1 MKFNVMHETA
11 RRELVTLFA
20 SVSAV
25 VAANA
30 ASRYF
35 PGEGGD
41 IASAAEWGE
50 AGLPTQSDSVSVN
63 KEGTYTLSED
73 KTFFSFRVEN
83 KKSTVAFGNRTLTAK
98 APAGS
103 YGLGVITANAE
114 ALFTGG
120 IFNLSGTADCR
131 GACDADGIHTI
142 FTNGCVVTNAS
153 YMYAAHTSANSLTE
167 IAGGTKVYA
176 TSLVVNR
183 NAGHDNTLEIHSGG
197 ELHVSGSAHS
207 ETEGTAG
214 DYGGERLLIH
224 GADSVFYHDNGDLL
238 YWGYQ
243 RRSNLIGAYDHGL
256 LKAKTGIALGSGT
269 TSSGN
274 CLLIDNCAT
283 GIVPQVRYR
292 GHGNSVIVSNATL
305 TAERGFYL
313 AYANTASNN
322 LFRAYGSGTVLNL
335 PTPTTDA
342 QLASRS
348 DLFGSWNNNM
358 TVTGRWNTVS
368 LEGGVKWDC
377 GNRDVMMATS
387 HNSTFQLV
395 GAGTTLYSTN
405 DSSFCLGYK
414 GNNALQTSCVSNRLA
429 ILDGAT
435 FNAKQLLIT
444 GIANEICI
452 SNATLNLAADDAG
465 LRVGYDAYTTNC
477 MLVMRGETP
486 KVKSAATGYSCVFG
500 AGAKLRFEIP
510 RDGYAA
516 DYVPFDV
523 SCQFSLAATASL
535 EVDCDEF
542 VAHTGGKLHLI
553 HAKSINAATAER
565 LTACSLPEGCSIIVD
580 GGDVY
585 LKSKKMT
592 GFVITFH

>member
-1 MKFNVMHETA
+1 MKKLQEGGKIA
-11 RRELVTLFA
+11 RELVTLFA

-63 KEGTYTLSED
+63 KQGTYTLSED

-83 KKSTVAFGNRTLTAK
+83 NKSTVAFGKRTLTAK

-131 GACDADGIHTI
+131 GAYNANGIHTI

-183 NAGHDNTLEIHSGG
+183 NTGHDNTLEIHSGG

-224 GADSVFYHDNGDLL
+224 GADSVFYHDNGGLL

-243 RRSNLIGAYDHGL
+243 RRSNLIGVYDHGL
-256 LKAKTGIALGSGT
+256 LKVKTGIALGNGT

-274 CLLIDNCAT
+274 CLLIDNYAT
-283 GIVPQVRYR
+283 GIVPQVRYM
-292 GHGNSVIVSNATL
+292 GYGNSVIVSNATL
-305 TAERGFYL
+305 TAEHGFYL
-313 AYANTASNN
+313 AYANSASNN

-335 PTPTTDA
+335 PTPTTSA
-342 QLASRS
+342 QLATRS
-348 DLFGSWNNNM
+348 DLFGSWKNDM

-377 GNRDVMMATS
+377 GNRDVMMAAS

-395 GAGTTLYSTN
+395 GVGTTLYSTN
-405 DSSFCLGYK
+405 DSSFCIGYK
-414 GNNALQTSCVSNRLA
+414 GRNALQTSCVSNRLA

-452 SNATLNLAADDAG
+452 SNATLNLAADDVG

-477 MLVMRGETP
+477 MLVMKGEAP
-486 KVKSAATGYSCVFG
+486 KVQSAATGLSCVFG

-516 DYVPFDV
+516 GYIPFDV
-523 SCQFSLAATASL
+523 SCQFYLGATASL
-535 EVDCDEF
+535 EIDCDEF

-553 HAKSINAATAER
+553 HAKSINADTVER
-565 LTACSLPEGCSIIVD
+565 LTACSLPEGCSIVVD